1 MKRAIHFAASL
12 VVALTLVTFLPLYVE
27 RTMTHVMF
35 AHGTGTIEWGWKRCS
50 FSEFWSVRPYI
61 RPEQEPA
68 LWLAV
73 NVALAVT
80 YALLRTFVIDQFLSR
95 NESRTVRDGTKV

>member
-1 MKRAIHFAASL
+1 MNRPYRFVTSFALAVAI
-12 VVALTLVTFLPLYVE
+12 VPFLPLYVE
-27 RTMTHVMF
+27 RTMLHVMF

-50 FSEFWSVRPYI
+50 FREFWAVRHYM

-80 YALLRTFVIDQFLSR
+80 YALLITFVIDQLLSR
-95 NESRTVRDGTKV
+95 KKSRNGRDGMKV